1 MENLKTQNIRLM
13 TNNTNEN
20 DLFKP
25 LDIYSQNHEEF
36 FSQGKDINILS
47 EYYNKKK
54 GNSEFMEKIG
64 KLNKKFYNCSENYIK
79 AKKKLENL
87 NDDLYMNLF
96 KQINCY
102 VEEIERLNKK
112 LILNNNQDLKKTIDS
127 LNKDIKEKKEKIRNY
142 EIKLKEKSENEEKL
156 MKEIESYKRR
166 IIFYKDKIKIG
177 LLSRN
182 RNNEFKMKDNA
193 YYLNNQKN
201 SSKNNNYLFS
211 NSDKKLRIYFD
222 KNNINKEDSSIKPLN
237 TINDKEIIPEKEE
250 KEYYKTAIK
259 NQKLRESIY
268 KTEDNHYPTR
278 TKNFSDIYDNDNEN
292 YILEKREEIYS
303 DNEGMLN
310 LNLNLESDSQNFSSK
325 LSNKQSKEIFLEQDS
340 DAKNKTFDGNN
351 KGKND
356 DDNQFEKNSGKLQQY
371 KKNEIKSKLLS
382 IDKKEKEENGNKVIK
397 INFDMRNNTD
407 KSRKIVKTTKS
418 KPSNKA
424 NYRDKI
430 SKFSDAKTPLMNN
443 KFTKKFV
450 ISKVRPESIKANKNR
465 KTQINNNRL
474 TTNQNQLYNNNRL
487 NLTNNKEMNNSE
499 YLNRGNRLNLDKTNQ
514 QIIRNKNIN
523 KKKFIENN
531 KDNKDLNVVL
541 KIVNDDYLN
550 SIEMLNAQEEQIKT
564 MLKLMDLNEK

>member
-222 KNNINKEDSSIKPLN
+222 KNNIKKEHSSIKPLN

-250 KEYYKTAIK
+250 KEYYKTEIK

-268 KTEDNHYPTR
+268 KTEDNQYPTR

-340 DAKNKTFDGNN
+340 DAKNKIFDGNN

-407 KSRKIVKTTKS
+407 KSRKLVKTTKS

-430 SKFSDAKTPLMNN
+430 SKFSDTKTPLMNN

-499 YLNRGNRLNLDKTNQ
+499 YLNRGNKLNLDKANQ

-523 KKKFIENN
+523 RKKFIENN

>member
-54 GNSEFMEKIG
+54 GNSEFVEKIG

-250 KEYYKTAIK
+250 KEYYKTEIK

-407 KSRKIVKTTKS
+407 KSRKLVKTTKS

-430 SKFSDAKTPLMNN
+430 SKFSDTKTPLMNN

-474 TTNQNQLYNNNRL
+474 TTDQNQLYNNNRL

-499 YLNRGNRLNLDKTNQ
+499 YLNRGNKLNLDKANQ

-523 KKKFIENN
+523 RKKFIENN

>member
-250 KEYYKTAIK
+250 KEYYKTEIK

-356 DDNQFEKNSGKLQQY
+356 EK
-371 KKNEIKSKLLS
+371 KKKKMEIKL
-382 IDKKEKEENGNKVIK
+382 
-397 INFDMRNNTD
+397 
-407 KSRKIVKTTKS
+407 
-418 KPSNKA
+418 
-424 NYRDKI
+424 
-430 SKFSDAKTPLMNN
+430 
-443 KFTKKFV
+443 
-450 ISKVRPESIKANKNR
+450 
-465 KTQINNNRL
+465 
-474 TTNQNQLYNNNRL
+474 
-487 NLTNNKEMNNSE
+487 
-499 YLNRGNRLNLDKTNQ
+499 
-514 QIIRNKNIN
+514 
-523 KKKFIENN
+523 
-531 KDNKDLNVVL
+531 
-541 KIVNDDYLN
+541 
-550 SIEMLNAQEEQIKT
+550 
-564 MLKLMDLNEK
+564 LKLILI

>member
-250 KEYYKTAIK
+250 KEYYKTEIK

-356 DDNQFEKNSGKLQQY
+356 DDY
-371 KKNEIKSKLLS
+371 KKNEIKSKLLR

-424 NYRDKI
+424 NYKDKI
-430 SKFSDAKTPLMNN
+430 SKFSDTKTPLMNN

-499 YLNRGNRLNLDKTNQ
+499 YLNRGNRLNLDKANQ

-523 KKKFIENN
+523 RKKFIENN

>member
-250 KEYYKTAIK
+250 KEYYKTEIK

-268 KTEDNHYPTR
+268 KTEDNQYPTR

-407 KSRKIVKTTKS
+407 KSRKLVKTTKS

-499 YLNRGNRLNLDKTNQ
+499 YLNRGNKLNLDKANQ

-523 KKKFIENN
+523 RKKFIENN

>member
-1 MENLKTQNIRLM
+1 
-13 TNNTNEN
+13 
-20 DLFKP
+20 
-25 LDIYSQNHEEF
+25 
-36 FSQGKDINILS
+36 
-47 EYYNKKK
+47 
-54 GNSEFMEKIG
+54 
-64 KLNKKFYNCSENYIK
+64 
-79 AKKKLENL
+79 
-87 NDDLYMNLF
+87 
-96 KQINCY
+96 

-250 KEYYKTAIK
+250 KEYYKTEIK

-356 DDNQFEKNSGKLQQY
+356 DDY

-407 KSRKIVKTTKS
+407 KSRKLVKTTKS

-424 NYRDKI
+424 NYKDKI
-430 SKFSDAKTPLMNN
+430 SKFSDTKTPLMNN

-523 KKKFIENN
+523 RKKFIENN

>member
-250 KEYYKTAIK
+250 KEYYKTEIK

-371 KKNEIKSKLLS
+371 KKNEIKSKLLI

-407 KSRKIVKTTKS
+407 KSRKLVKTTKS
-418 KPSNKA
+418 KPSIKA

-430 SKFSDAKTPLMNN
+430 SKFSDTKTPLMNN

-499 YLNRGNRLNLDKTNQ
+499 YLNRGNKLNLDKANQ

-523 KKKFIENN
+523 RKKFIENN

>member
-356 DDNQFEKNSGKLQQY
+356 DDY
-371 KKNEIKSKLLS
+371 KKNEIKSKLLR

-424 NYRDKI
+424 NYKDKI
-430 SKFSDAKTPLMNN
+430 SKFSDTKTPLMNN

-499 YLNRGNRLNLDKTNQ
+499 YLNRGNKLNLDKANQ

-523 KKKFIENN
+523 RKKFNENN

>member
-13 TNNTNEN
+13 ANNTNEN

-112 LILNNNQDLKKTIDS
+112 LILNNNQDLKKTIDL

-250 KEYYKTAIK
+250 KEYYKTEIK

-371 KKNEIKSKLLS
+371 KKNEIKSKLLR

-407 KSRKIVKTTKS
+407 KSRKLVKTTKS

-430 SKFSDAKTPLMNN
+430 SKFSDTKTPLMNN

-523 KKKFIENN
+523 RKKFIENN

>member
-250 KEYYKTAIK
+250 KEYYKTEIK

-356 DDNQFEKNSGKLQQY
+356 DDY

-424 NYRDKI
+424 NYKDKI
-430 SKFSDAKTPLMNN
+430 SKFSDTKTPLMNN
-443 KFTKKFV
+443 KFTNKFV

-499 YLNRGNRLNLDKTNQ
+499 YLNRGNKLNLDKANQ

-523 KKKFIENN
+523 RKKFI
-531 KDNKDLNVVL
+531 
-541 KIVNDDYLN
+541 
-550 SIEMLNAQEEQIKT
+550 
-564 MLKLMDLNEK
+564 

>member
-250 KEYYKTAIK
+250 KEYYKTEIK

-340 DAKNKTFDGNN
+340 DAKNKIFDGNN

-407 KSRKIVKTTKS
+407 KSRKLVKTTKS

-430 SKFSDAKTPLMNN
+430 SKFSDTKTPLMNN

-499 YLNRGNRLNLDKTNQ
+499 YLNRGNKLNLDKANQ

-523 KKKFIENN
+523 RKKFIENN